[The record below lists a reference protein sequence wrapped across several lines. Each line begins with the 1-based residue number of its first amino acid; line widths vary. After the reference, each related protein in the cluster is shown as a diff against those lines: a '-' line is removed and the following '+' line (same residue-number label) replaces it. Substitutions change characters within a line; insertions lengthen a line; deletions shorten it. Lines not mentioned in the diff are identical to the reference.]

1 MPQNPTL
8 PPKWPRNGVT
18 FHYKIDPQKITFSDF
33 YAFVFQMPPKKF
45 KRNVSDDESEDEVN
59 FAESSSTKSVKVKRE
74 MRSRDVGNVDQPS
87 TSKGRN
93 L

>member
-1 MPQNPTL
+1 
-8 PPKWPRNGVT
+8 
-18 FHYKIDPQKITFSDF
+18 
-33 YAFVFQMPPKKF
+33 MPPKKF

-87 TSKGRN
+87 TSKGPN
-93 L
+93 S